1 MIRIEHHHGRS
12 CPFLYCDVCGAR
24 ILETGQAMAAWRFG
38 ESPVSIVHKGDCLN
52 RFSKRFCPEG
62 YTLATEEL
70 DVHLCQLANNHGVK
84 AERPKRLECE

>member
-38 ESPVSIVHKGDCLN
+38 ESPIFIVHKGACLN
-52 RFSKRFCPEG
+52 RFEKRFCPEG

-70 DVHLCQLANNHGVK
+70 DVHLYQLANNHGVK
-84 AERPKRLECE
+84 AERPPRFKGE